1 LKREQLIINLFI
13 STIIICV
20 LTVSCTSTITKE
32 KEQILELG
40 FNGSVGEPH
49 PGDCIACYSNKTE
62 FDIDEDITIKY
73 SYGSL
78 FGRSESNYPYITIKL
93 FFFNNDIESTLDEI
107 AHPDFNFTEANGLY
121 FLKNIE
127 AEKYYSDDYK
137 ITTEF
142 LDEERIEKE
151 YHYSHSENITLPK
164 ELLNKD
170 NGRIVLT
177 ITEYNSNENYKI
189 GSGGL
194 ALAYKIENDKIYLSS

>member
-1 LKREQLIINLFI
+1 MKREQLIINLFI